1 MKARIK
7 NTNESIIISLDGKV
21 DYESQDEVCN
31 LINRTVSQNQN
42 RTDQTAKKIILNLK
56 ELEFVGS
63 SGITQFVQS
72 LKAIHQ
78 QTDIVPKYCGVRSEF
93 KKIMKAFDETNEFDF
108 YDDEGLSKKN
118 GKPILEQ

>member
-21 DYESQDEVCN
+21 DYETQDEVCN
-31 LINRTVSQNQN
+31 LINRTVSQNQG
-42 RTDQTAKKIILNLK
+42 RTDQSAKKIVLNLK

-78 QTDIVPKYCGVRSEF
+78 QSDIVPKYCGVRSEF

-108 YDDEGLSKKN
+108 YDDEALSRKN

>member
-21 DYESQDEVCN
+21 DYESQGEVCN

-42 RTDQTAKKIILNLK
+42 RTDQAAKKIILNMK

>member
-56 ELEFVGS
+56 ELEFVGLAS
-63 SGITQFVQS
+63 
-72 LKAIHQ
+72 
-78 QTDIVPKYCGVRSEF
+78 
-93 KKIMKAFDETNEFDF
+93 
-108 YDDEGLSKKN
+108 
-118 GKPILEQ
+118 

>member
-42 RTDQTAKKIILNLK
+42 RTDQAAKKIILNMK

>member
-31 LINRTVSQNQN
+31 LINRTVSQNQS
-42 RTDQTAKKIILNLK
+42 RTDQTAKKIILNMK

>member
-21 DYESQDEVCN
+21 DYETQDEVCN

-42 RTDQTAKKIILNLK
+42 RTDQSTKKIILNLK

-108 YDDEGLSKKN
+108 YDDEALSKKN
-118 GKPILEQ
+118 GKAILEQ

>member
-21 DYESQDEVCN
+21 DYESQDEICN

>member
-42 RTDQTAKKIILNLK
+42 RTDQAAKKIILNLR

-93 KKIMKAFDETNEFDF
+93 RKIMKAFDETNEFDF

>member
-42 RTDQTAKKIILNLK
+42 RTDQAAKKIILNLK

-108 YDDEGLSKKN
+108 YDDEALSKKN

>member
-42 RTDQTAKKIILNLK
+42 RTDQAAKKIILNMK

-118 GKPILEQ
+118 GKTILEQ